1 MKVFKKTLELKNE
14 LDILSKQ
21 GKKIGFVPTMGALH
35 HGHIELVVR
44 SVKDNDI
51 TVASIFVNPTQFNNP
66 EDLKKYPRMPEK
78 DIAMLE
84 NANCD
89 YVFLPDYDE
98 VYPKIDTTNYDFG
111 MLEKVMEGKF
121 RPGHFKGVG
130 MVVKR
135 LFEIVEPDNAYF
147 GLKDYQQ
154 FLVIKSLVNQ
164 FDIPVNIVG
173 CETIREHDGLAMS
186 SRNLRLSDEQRK
198 EAPEIYKSLSF
209 IKKHI
214 EDKSVLE
221 WKQWFKDKINALSQ
235 LKVEYIEISDAITLE
250 EVSLF
255 DDSKS
260 LVICVAVFAGEIRLI
275 DNVLIND

>member
-1 MKVFKKTLELKNE
+1 MRVFKKILELKNE
-14 LDILSKQ
+14 LDLLSNQ

-35 HGHIELVVR
+35 QGHIELVLK
-44 SVKDNDI
+44 SVKENDV

-78 DIAMLE
+78 DISMLE

-89 YVFLPDYDE
+89 YVFLPEYEE
-98 VYPKIDTTNYDFG
+98 VYPQEDKTEYDFG
-111 MLEKVMEGKF
+111 NLEKVMEGKF

-154 FLVIKSLVNQ
+154 YLVIKSLVTQ
-164 FDIPVNIVG
+164 FNIPVKIIG
-173 CETIREHDGLAMS
+173 CETIREDDGLAMS
-186 SRNLRLSDEQRK
+186 SRNLRLSAEQRK
-198 EAPEIYKSLSF
+198 QAPEIYKSLCF

-214 EDKSVLE
+214 KDKNVLE
-221 WKQWFKDKINALSQ
+221 WKKWFHNQINKNNQLS
-235 LKVEYIEISDAITLE
+235 VEYIEIADANTLE
-250 EVSLF
+250 EISEINDYQEIVL
-255 DDSKS
+255 
-260 LVICVAVFAGEIRLI
+260 CVAVFAGEIRLI
-275 DNVLIND
+275 DNILIND